1 MSAGTQEASARHDEA
16 VPWGVLDCLAVL
28 VLTFIALFAT
38 VNVLAL
44 LAAATGLSEQALR
57 LAQVPLPLVLL
68 AAVTA
73 VWVHWRHGAA
83 GRLTGPRPG
92 GVQAA
97 LVGVGWG
104 LAAFV
109 VLNVI
114 VGLAI
119 QLGAQ
124 ALGVDVP
131 ETQQSL
137 REATRDPR
145 QIPWFVVSAVLVAPL
160 AEELF
165 FRGMLYPALRRR
177 IGMWGGI
184 LISAAAFAAAHL
196 LTEGTLG
203 GGALVFV
210 LILPLG
216 ILLAW
221 LYERRGT
228 LAVPVALH
236 MTFNLVTMLLML
248 AASSAV
254 PST

>member
-28 VLTFIALFAT
+28 GLTFVAVVA
-38 VNVLAL
+38 VANVLAL
-44 LAAATGLSEQALR
+44 VAAATGLSEQALR

-68 AAVTA
+68 AAVTTA
-73 VWVHWRHGAA
+73 WVHWRHEAA

-92 GVQAA
+92 GVKAA

-109 VLNVI
+109 VLNVVVGI
-114 VGLAI
+114 VI
-119 QLGAQ
+119 QLGAE
-124 ALGVDVP
+124 ALGIDVP
-131 ETQQSL
+131 ETQESL
-137 REATRDPR
+137 REATRDP
-145 QIPWFVVSAVLVAPL
+145 QQLPWFILSAVLVAPL

-165 FRGMLYPALRRR
+165 FRGMLYPALRQR
-177 IGMWGGI
+177 IGVWGGI
-184 LISAAAFAAAHL
+184 VISAAAFAAAHL

-216 ILLAW
+216 VLLAW

-228 LAVPVALH
+228 LAVPVAVH

-254 PST
+254 PAG

>member
-1 MSAGTQEASARHDEA
+1 MSAGTREAATRHDEA

-28 VLTFIALFAT
+28 GVTFIAVVAV

-44 LAAATGLSEQALR
+44 VAVATGLSEQALR
-57 LAQVPLPLVLL
+57 LAQMPLPLVLL

-73 VWVHWRHGAA
+73 AWVHWRHGAA
-83 GRLTGPRPG
+83 RRLTGPRRG
-92 GVQAA
+92 GMRAVLA
-97 LVGVGWG
+97 GVGSG

-109 VLNVI
+109 VLNVV

-119 QLGAQ
+119 QLGAE
-124 ALGVDVP
+124 ALGADVP
-131 ETQQSL
+131 ETQRSL
-137 REATRDPR
+137 REATRDP
-145 QIPWFVVSAVLVAPL
+145 QQLPWFVVSAVLVAPL

-165 FRGMLYPALRRR
+165 FRGMLYPALRRS
-177 IGMWGGI
+177 IGVWGGI

-196 LTEGTLG
+196 VTEGTLG

-228 LAVPVALH
+228 LAVPIALH

-248 AASSAV
+248 AATSAA
-254 PST
+254 